1 MPAQHFSTHFS
12 EHRKVIDASIASL
25 QSASDAAAEAIIS
38 SLGRG
43 GKLLAFGNGGSAT
56 QASHLVEELIG
67 RFKETRRPL
76 PAISLVGDSSVLT
89 CIANDFGYGALFERQ
104 VEALAVM
111 GDAVV
116 GITTSG
122 RSENVL
128 RGLKAAKDKGAVTI
142 ALCGKHG
149 LQGGDADHVIAVP
162 SEEGAYIQEVHLML
176 LHVWCIAVDT
186 TINPSSCRISPSST
200 PTRLADCARG
210 PNGRAGATSR
220 ASCSAWRA
228 GRSSIPTS
236 MPSRRPVHSSPSSCW
251 TWT

>member
-1 MPAQHFSTHFS
+1 MKAEHFGRHFS
-12 EHRKVIDASIASL
+12 EHQKVIDACIASL
-25 QSASDAAAEAIIS
+25 QPASDAAADAIIS
-38 SLGRG
+38 CLGRG
-43 GKLLAFGNGGSAT
+43 GKILAFGNGGSAT

-76 PAISLVGDSSVLT
+76 PAISLVADAGVLT
-89 CIANDFGYGALFERQ
+89 CIANDFGYGAVFERQ
-104 VEALAVM
+104 IEGLVAM

-149 LQGGDADHVIAVP
+149 LKDGEADHLVAVS

-176 LHVWCIAVDT
+176 IHVWCIAVDA
-186 TINPSSCRISPSST
+186 TIK
-200 PTRLADCARG
+200 
-210 PNGRAGATSR
+210 AG
-220 ASCSAWRA
+220 
-228 GRSSIPTS
+228 GL
-236 MPSRRPVHSSPSSCW
+236 
-251 TWT
+251 

>member
-1 MPAQHFSTHFS
+1 MPAQHFAQHFT
-12 EHRKVIDASIASL
+12 EHQKVIDACIASL
-25 QSASDAAAEAIIS
+25 QPASDAAGEAIIS
-38 SLGRG
+38 CLARS

-76 PAISLVGDSSVLT
+76 PAISLVGDAGVVT

-104 VEALAVM
+104 VEGLAVM

-128 RGLKAAKDKGAVTI
+128 RGLKAAKEKGAITI
-142 ALCGKHG
+142 ALCGKQG
-149 LQGGDADHVIAVP
+149 LQGGDADHVVAVP

-176 LHVWCIAVDT
+176 IHVWCIAIDATVK
-186 TINPSSCRISPSST
+186 
-200 PTRLADCARG
+200 
-210 PNGRAGATSR
+210 AG
-220 ASCSAWRA
+220 
-228 GRSSIPTS
+228 GL
-236 MPSRRPVHSSPSSCW
+236 
-251 TWT
+251 